1 MNRKTTGIALAAIAL
16 AGAAQGQIDYNTAS
30 GPDDIEVESYVYTEW
45 DGGFEFHTSFG
56 TDFGYLDTEEFFKP
70 TRTTIVDNFNLNAAD
85 YPSIDQLDSKVE
97 LTGETRSDFFE
108 FSWDL
113 AYRADFADSIDTSGA
128 SELFISTVRTYGPQG
143 IRLRFDEDAEIRIS
157 LDVELGGMV
166 GEELG
171 SAGVLSNLAVFTFG
185 GDALPN
191 AFSAGAGVAND
202 LGSSFTGDFDVAAGD
217 ELDLTFWIDNF
228 METGAV
234 LTDGFTDL
242 DQTNRG
248 TLTIEVIPA
257 PASASLLALGGLVAS
272 RRQR

>member
-85 YPSIDQLDSKVE
+85 YPSIDQLDSTVE

-143 IRLRFDEDAEIRIS
+143 IRLRFDHPALGKDELSI
-157 LDVELGGMV
+157 DVCK
-166 GEELG
+166 
-171 SAGVLSNLAVFTFG
+171 AQGVECPTT
-185 GDALPN
+185 PN
-191 AFSAGAGVAND
+191 ANVS
-202 LGSSFTGDFDVAAGD
+202 VAACEDVPLQMMVMAGQQLSVALSALD
-217 ELDLTFWIDNF
+217 E
-228 METGAV
+228 
-234 LTDGFTDL
+234 
-242 DQTNRG
+242 
-248 TLTIEVIPA
+248 
-257 PASASLLALGGLVAS
+257 ASAPISFHAPSSGLNASALNWTNSTTSTPVCTG
-272 RRQR
+272 